1 MSTIPGFISAQRAY
15 ENMEPPDD
23 VEQCED
29 GECDVCVE
37 CLAARAQD
45 EADDYAEMQREDAR
59 IESRWGA

>member
-1 MSTIPGFISAQRAY
+1 MSTIPGFESAQRQWEA
-15 ENMEPPDD
+15 MEPPTD

-29 GECDVCVE
+29 GDCDDCE
-37 CLAARAQD
+37 PCLAARAQD